1 MVAALEACRDADGGS
16 ASVQWV
22 CLYESRLAREG
33 AEHDRTTRR
42 TAPRVIVAIWSQ
54 AFRRRA
60 SNHMPAMAMPRAR
73 SVDGSG
79 TAMMVAPCRPL
90 STLPPSW
97 EL

>member
-1 MVAALEACRDADGGS
+1 MSKPKEVFTVTTLEACRDAD
-16 ASVQWV
+16 ASVQRV

-79 TAMMVAPCRPL
+79 TAMMVAPCRP
-90 STLPPSW
+90 
-97 EL
+97 

>member
-22 CLYESRLAREG
+22 CLYESRVRPRGSG
-33 AEHDRTTRR
+33 AQPATRG
-42 TAPRVIVAIWSQ
+42 TASRVIVAPWRQ

-60 SNHMPAMAMPRAR
+60 SNHMPTAAR
-73 SVDGSG
+73 PTARCVDGSG
-79 TAMMVAPCRPL
+79 TAVMVAPCRPL